1 MRAPIGLG
9 HSSLTTTMY
18 RLLLIAGLLILLYLL
33 VRRMIRELLGKRDA
47 GGGPLMEDRNKM
59 VQDPVCKVFVPRG
72 MAVTAEIGGQT
83 YLFCSRDC
91 AQIFQKQLS
100 GQQPE

>member
-1 MRAPIGLG
+1 
-9 HSSLTTTMY
+9 MY
-18 RLLLIAGLLILLYLL
+18 RLLLIAGLLILLYFL
-33 VRRMIRELLGKRDA
+33 IRSVISERVGRRDA

-91 AQIFQKQLS
+91 ARIFQKQLS
-100 GQQPE
+100 G